1 MTARE
6 AALIT
11 LSACEKQGA
20 WSDGFLKKTIKEAGL
35 DRRDAA
41 LATRICLG
49 VLQNEMLLD
58 FYLGH
63 FSTMKVE
70 KMDLR
75 VHNNLRVGIY
85 QMAFLSRIPHSAAVN
100 EAVELTRK
108 YSKNPRAAGMVNG
121 ILRNVSR
128 NIDNLPLIERKDPVH
143 YLSVRYSHPVWMV
156 REFYS
161 LLGLDETEDLLR
173 LNNSEPKIYAQVNT
187 LKTDTASLAAAL
199 VREGVEAEAHP
210 WLPGCLILSETGD
223 MEELSAFKEG
233 LFYIQDPAAR
243 LAVTAAGLKPGM
255 RVLDAC
261 AAPGGKTFA
270 AAMDMRDQGVIISCD
285 VHAHKKKLIEQ
296 GAGRLGLTCVKASVM
311 DAKKHGK
318 ALEGSFDAVL
328 ADVPCS
334 GLGVI
339 RKKPEIRYKSEKEL
353 TDLPMVQLAIL
364 ENVSSYVKPGGVLI
378 YATCTLLRRENEEVA
393 DAFLKGHPQFRP
405 EGFSLPGPIEE
416 VAEGRI
422 TLWPQRCGTDGF
434 FLSKFRRAPESGER
448 TDRGGETV

>member
-20 WSDGFLKKTIKEAGL
+20 WSDGFLKKTLKEAGL

-75 VHNNLRVGIY
+75 VRNNLRVGIY

-108 YSKNPRAAGMVNG
+108 YSRNPRAAGMVNG

-128 NIDNLPLIERKDPVH
+128 NIDSLPVIERKDPVQ
-143 YLSVRYSHPVWMV
+143 YLSLRYSHPVWMV

-161 LLGLDETEDLLR
+161 LLGLDETEDLLK

-187 LKTDTASLAAAL
+187 LRTDAASLAAEL
-199 VREGVEAEAHP
+199 TREGVEAEAHP
-210 WLPGCLILSETGD
+210 WLNNCLILSETGD

-243 LAVTAAGLKPGM
+243 MAVTAAGLKPGM

-270 AAMDMRDQGVIISCD
+270 AALDMKDQGEILSCD
-285 VHAHKKKLIEQ
+285 VHAHKKKLIELST
-296 GAGRLGLTCVKASVM
+296 GRLGLACVKASVM
-311 DAKKHGK
+311 DAKKHSK
-318 ALEGSFDAVL
+318 ALEGSFDAVI

-339 RKKPEIRYKSEKEL
+339 RKKPEIRYKSEPEL
-353 TDLPMVQLAIL
+353 AELPMIQLAIL
-364 ENVSSYVKPGGVLI
+364 ENVCAYVKSGGVLL

-393 DAFLKGHPQFRP
+393 DAFLKGHPEFHHEP
-405 EGFSLPGPIEE
+405 FSLPGPIEE

-434 FLSKFRRAPESGER
+434 FLAKFRKTSESKVSTGG
-448 TDRGGETV
+448 GGETA